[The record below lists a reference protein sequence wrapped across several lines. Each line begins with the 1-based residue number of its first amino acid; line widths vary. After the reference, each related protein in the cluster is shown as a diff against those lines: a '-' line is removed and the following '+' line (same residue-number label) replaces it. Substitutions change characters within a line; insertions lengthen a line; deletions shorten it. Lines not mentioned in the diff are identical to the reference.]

1 MIEWVATCYTGISSM
16 TMWSA
21 LMGVKRKKDLNI
33 PKDNSDFRRCY
44 DMVEYGHVTLDEL
57 QVVKKQYSWFAPFVD
72 NWKELSLYFFLLAE
86 FLFSFSIFLLLLLLL
101 PGHPD
106 TKKEVKAIGKQGNFL
121 AGILILVFFSLFL
134 ASCFLLPV
142 LFLLLSFRL
151 SFISIRILLFLNE
164 RFLIRRPVFDWLA

>member
-1 MIEWVATCYTGISSM
+1 MIEWVSTCDTGISSM

-72 NWKELSLYFFLLAE
+72 NWKELSLLFEEELANACICVFVSYVKSQMLSGMRKRE
-86 FLFSFSIFLLLLLLL
+86 NFIMRGIF
-101 PGHPD
+101 
-106 TKKEVKAIGKQGNFL
+106 
-121 AGILILVFFSLFL
+121 GII
-134 ASCFLLPV
+134 
-142 LFLLLSFRL
+142 
-151 SFISIRILLFLNE
+151 
-164 RFLIRRPVFDWLA
+164 